1 MKIVKIAVALLAFSG
16 IAQAQSYDDSDLRSS
31 SPFGV
36 GVTYGVS
43 AKYGVAVP
51 LGGQAAYINKT
62 SPANLVLEGQWNFPN
77 QLSVGVQTGYQY
89 NQQRLPRSVVQ
100 VGDETVSAIQTR
112 TLTTI
117 PALATIA
124 YHFTDAGAAI
134 RPYVQVGAGGAYVD
148 YSNFYGTLIDRKAK
162 LSGAVAPSI
171 GLKVFGG
178 RDKGLGGDI
187 QAQYQH
193 VFFNYNEVNSSASLL
208 LSAGLTY
215 RFY

>member
-1 MKIVKIAVALLAFSG
+1 MKILKITFALLALSG
-16 IAQAQSYDDSDLRSS
+16 LARAQSYDDSGFRPS

-36 GVTYGVS
+36 GVTYGIS
-43 AKYGVAVP
+43 AKYGVAMP
-51 LGGQAAYINKT
+51 LGGQKAYIDRLP
-62 SPANLVLEGQWNFPN
+62 PANVVLEGQWNFPN
-77 QLSVGVQTGYQY
+77 RLSVGVQTGYQY

-100 VGDETVSAIQTR
+100 VGEETVSAVQTR

-124 YHFTDAGAAI
+124 YNFADAGAAI

-162 LSGAVAPSI
+162 FSGAVAPAV
-171 GLKVFGG
+171 GLKVFGR

-193 VFFNYNEVNSSASLL
+193 VFFNYNEIKSSPSLL

>member
-1 MKIVKIAVALLAFSG
+1 MKLIHLTVALLTLVG
-16 IAQAQSYDDSDLRSS
+16 TTQAQSYDDRDLRPS

-36 GVTYGVS
+36 GVTYSVS
-43 AKYGVAVP
+43 AKYGVAIPMGSQVN
-51 LGGQAAYINKT
+51 YIGKT
-62 SPANLVLEGQWNFPN
+62 SPANVVLEGHWNFPN
-77 QLSVGVQTGYQY
+77 RLSVGIQTGYQY

-100 VGDETVSAIQTR
+100 IGDETVSAVQTR

-117 PALATIA
+117 PALATVA
-124 YHFTDAGAAI
+124 YHFADADAAI
-134 RPYVQVGAGGAYVD
+134 RPYVQIGAGGAFID
-148 YSNFYGTLIDRKAK
+148 YSNFYGTLIDRNAK
-162 LSGAVAPSI
+162 FRGAVAPSL
-171 GLKVFGG
+171 GVKVFGR

-193 VFFNYNEVNSSASLL
+193 VFFNYNEIKGSPSLL